1 MGGGVVRIPWW
12 RCPALP
18 LHVSQARPKAA
29 GPHPATNQ
37 NHFGSEEVHLPK
49 IASACI
55 FLF

>member
-1 MGGGVVRIPWW
+1 MGGGVRIPWW

>member
-1 MGGGVVRIPWW
+1 MGGLVRTPWW
-12 RCPALP
+12 RCPAP
-18 LHVSQARPKAA
+18 ISQARPKAA